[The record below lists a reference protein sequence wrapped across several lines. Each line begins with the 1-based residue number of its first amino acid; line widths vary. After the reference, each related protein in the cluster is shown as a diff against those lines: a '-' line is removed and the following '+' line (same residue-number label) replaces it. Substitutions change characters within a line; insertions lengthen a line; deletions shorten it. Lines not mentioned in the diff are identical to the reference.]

1 MYNHKF
7 LFALVLTFTSSL
19 CVAQNAEQHSSHI
32 VNSAIQIAAQ
42 TKCKHDLDDFA
53 AWKIAAKLMSH
64 DQKQQKKSQICK
76 CVGKNAPTVLSPSEL
91 ALAAVDSKA
100 RTTLTGVAVAKTM
113 NACVSEVLK

>member
-1 MYNHKF
+1 MNKNKF
-7 LFALVLTFTSSL
+7 FIIFSFFALLA
-19 CVAQNAEQHSSHI
+19 CVDAQSAEPTKLKMGT
-32 VNSAIQIAAQ
+32 SAIQFAAQ

-91 ALAAVDSKA
+91 VLAAVDSKA